1 MKAFCITPIC
11 PHALTNRP
19 LVVPSTVTIQVTLES
34 DSPDVYCTLDGQ
46 VGLPLK
52 AGDRLR
58 VRRSA
63 SGLHLVVPYP
73 RNYFD
78 VLRRKLR
85 WGAR

>member
-1 MKAFCITPIC
+1 
-11 PHALTNRP
+11 
-19 LVVPSTVTIQVTLES
+19 VTLES

-58 VRRSA
+58 VRKSS
-63 SGLHLVVPYP
+63 SGLRLVVPYP